1 MTKWGGVS
9 ILSVIVS
16 FAIILIGADQMMRA
30 DRELDT
36 LVTQREKLATD
47 IGRYMQIQSQREDT
61 LFQVQPRSDFE
72 KRVGEV
78 VSVVGGRQKPRYTV
92 SVLPGQEQRDASG
105 LPTGLEEQRAS
116 VSIPNLS
123 MDQVGSFL
131 AYWHEQQSIW
141 IPVSIR
147 LVHSTRS
154 NENLYTLDME
164 CVAKFRNQGSN

>member
-1 MTKWGGVS
+1 MTKWGIIT
-9 ILSVIVS
+9 ILSV
-16 FAIILIGADQMMRA
+16 FAALAVTMIAADRMRRA
-30 DRELDT
+30 DREYDM
-36 LVTQREKLATD
+36 LVSQREKLATD
-47 IGRYMQIQSQREDT
+47 IGRYMKIQSQRQDT
-61 LFQVQPRSDFE
+61 LFQVQPQSDFE

-78 VSVVGGRQKPRYTV
+78 VSAMDGRQKPRYTV
-92 SVLPGQEQRDASG
+92 SVLPGQEDRDASG
-105 LPTGLEEQRAS
+105 HSTGLQEQRAS

-131 AYWHEQQSIW
+131 ASWHEQKGIW

-147 LVHSTRS
+147 LVHSVRS